1 MLKEMIDTTREL
13 YGDDYIKTKHG
24 YIRPFSLL
32 WWVIRTAQ
40 SLGVVAGLWVFYVLM
55 WAVLA

>member
-1 MLKEMIDTTREL
+1 MLREFTDTMREC

-32 WWVIRTAQ
+32 WWIIRTAQ
-40 SLGVVAGLWVFYVLM
+40 SLGMVVWLWVWYVLM
-55 WAVLA
+55 

>member
-24 YIRPFSLL
+24 YIRPFRLL

-40 SLGVVAGLWVFYVLM
+40 SLGVVAELWVFYVLM